1 MYKTWCCPRAGL
13 ETVSAGRRPRC
24 LHRLNKYFSGIYTR
38 FSVSLTN
45 IYMDEKRALKKEYEF
60 H

>member
-1 MYKTWCCPRAGL
+1 MYKTWRCPRARF
-13 ETVSAGRRPRC
+13 ETVSAGRGPRC
-24 LHRLNKYFSGIYTR
+24 LHRLNKYLSGIYFR

-45 IYMDEKRALKKEYEF
+45 IYMERNHVLNKEYEF